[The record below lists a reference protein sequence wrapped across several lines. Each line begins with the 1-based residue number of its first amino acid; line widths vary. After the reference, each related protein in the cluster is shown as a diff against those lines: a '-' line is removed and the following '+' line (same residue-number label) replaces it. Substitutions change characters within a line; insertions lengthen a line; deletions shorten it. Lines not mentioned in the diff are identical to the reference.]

1 MGNRIL
7 IVDDAGFIR
16 KQLVKIVENLGFVVV
31 GEGENGLDAID
42 LYKKLRPDIVFMDI
56 NMPVLDGVRAI
67 EAIKKI
73 DFNAR
78 IVVVS
83 AVSADINVE
92 ELNGH
97 GITEFAKKPFTSY
110 EIEKILNRVSALKGE
125 S

>member
-16 KQLVKIVENLGFVVV
+16 KQLVKIVENLGFVVA

-97 GITEFAKKPFTSY
+97 GITEFANKPFTGY